1 MARQSGPNAVPP
13 QLVKSTMW
21 QALNEDG
28 SLLIPR
34 ATWLTYVALKSRI
47 SCQGASSETMD
58 NINSIATYLRTFATE
73 LGERILESF
82 PPLHGAQDPPSPL
95 LSKLLRRPYP
105 AQAVAISGIVRRLA
119 EARAAAVVAEC
130 GTGKTLISLA
140 SLYVASGGKRFVA
153 LAMVPSHFTPSV

>member
-1 MARQSGPNAVPP
+1 MERPN
-13 QLVKSTMW
+13 STS
-21 QALNEDG
+21 D
-28 SLLIPR
+28 
-34 ATWLTYVALKSRI
+34 
-47 SCQGASSETMD
+47 
-58 NINSIATYLRTFATE
+58 YLRTFATE

-140 SLYVASGGKRFVA
+140 SLFVASGGKRFVA